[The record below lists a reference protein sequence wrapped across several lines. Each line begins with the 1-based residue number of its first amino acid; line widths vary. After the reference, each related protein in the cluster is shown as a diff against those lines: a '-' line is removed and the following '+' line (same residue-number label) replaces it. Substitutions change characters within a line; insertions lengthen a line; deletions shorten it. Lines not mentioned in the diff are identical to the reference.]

1 MRIVGRQRRGYFCV
15 LWGNYVVKKECII
28 VGIFLLSVVP
38 VSVYGSGVGS
48 AQVRSAELSPI
59 GWQAAIRVTEHIEQK
74 SDASCVGMY
83 EGNSPSF
90 LTTREGTI
98 SAGVWYAE
106 SAGRLMVELLAKKS
120 AVLFSSWR
128 DFVLEVG
135 EFYTDINCN
144 LLRRSCEIAATTIAY
159 KNKHAWIA
167 HIGSSR
173 CLAVGD
179 EECVQLTQMETQF
192 LGGTG
197 ARRCSNLELLMY
209 DIREED
215 RCLLLVSS
223 DVSACM
229 ANAEIAASAR
239 AAIRLSTEK
248 HYSETATATAIAQTI
263 ERAAREKKPA
273 ANLAVVAL
281 YFGNL
286 SSATKSAFRP
296 YVRPVA

>member
-1 MRIVGRQRRGYFCV
+1 M
-15 LWGNYVVKKECII
+15 LLKKSALLS
-28 VGIFLLSVVP
+28 VFFLLSAVP
-38 VSVYGSGVGS
+38 VRVYGSAVGS
-48 AQVRSAELSPI
+48 AQVRSAEPSPV
-59 GWQAAIRVTEHIEQK
+59 GWQVAVRVTEHIEQK

-83 EGNSPSF
+83 EGSGAFSV
-90 LTTREGTI
+90 TTREGKVP
-98 SAGVWYAE
+98 AGVWCAE
-106 SAGRLMVELLAKKS
+106 SAGRLMVKLFAEKS
-120 AVLFSSWR
+120 KALFSDWGQ
-128 DFVLEVG
+128 FALEIG
-135 EFYTDINCN
+135 EFYTDINCS

-229 ANAEIAASAR
+229 TNDEIAVLAREAIASSVERFYSEADTATVIAR
-239 AAIRLSTEK
+239 A
-248 HYSETATATAIAQTI
+248 I
-263 ERAAREKKPA
+263 EHAAHKKKPVA
-273 ANLAVVAL
+273 SLAVVTL

-286 SSATKSAFRP
+286 GAAVLPSLVSPSSPNASTTRGAFRP
-296 YVRPVA
+296 YVRPTV